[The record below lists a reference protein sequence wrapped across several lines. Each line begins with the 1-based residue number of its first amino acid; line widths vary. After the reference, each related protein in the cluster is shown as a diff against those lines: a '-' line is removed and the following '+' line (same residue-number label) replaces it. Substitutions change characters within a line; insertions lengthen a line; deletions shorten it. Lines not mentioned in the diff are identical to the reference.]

1 MIKKDDVMEL
11 HDSIMT
17 MEKRLE
23 KMQAAALMV
32 LEEAKD
38 LAEILVVMKSEYKN
52 LKEKAGN

>member
-1 MIKKDDVMEL
+1 MEL

>member
-38 LAEILVVMKSEYKN
+38 LAEILVVMRSEYKI
-52 LKEKAGN
+52 LKEKADD